1 MEKKSQLPWYKRKKF
16 YLPVAVVLGVIGV
29 LPSLVSLFGVS
40 IDDEFNPDYYSDPN
54 EPMFKKKQNCCDAVC
69 RFFDQQKKS
78 NHSLL
83 CLLLF

>member
-40 IDDEFNPDYYSDPN
+40 IDDEFNSDYYSDPN
-54 EPMFKKKQNCCDAVC
+54 EPMFKKKQN
-69 RFFDQQKKS
+69 
-78 NHSLL
+78 
-83 CLLLF
+83 